1 MFFNSGGFIMLKDEW
16 LEYFEAVNGRKP
28 RPIDFKEALE
38 RGEFVLSEGAE
49 AHQVADQGESSA
61 DQQFEEG
68 TATARALAQS
78 QKERDN
84 AQEAMANAAQEKRK
98 ALSQETVG
106 QVRTIQSG
114 RQAED
119 IQKEEEQRKRVAEA
133 KERLASYAPTRPDA
147 GNHSVNT
154 SSEPNQSIP
163 VFSNQAQHLGL
174 SEDLTKL
181 DHKEEK
187 AAKKLARQAARD
199 KKKAEKLA
207 AKAKSKE
214 EQTVAKLEKRLESQ
228 VRLLETIQNANQ
240 KSQKTKNWG
249 KGALISSL
257 VAVVLML
264 LVGGVYGFWRNAS
277 GNIEGTW
284 ELKSSKVLDENSGK
298 LTNALKEH
306 EDKDEIYVSFLKVD
320 QSNNL
325 QTHSYFYKKGEE
337 DQPTFTASDY
347 LKEYQVVDQWNKLIT
362 YTKEVSEFKR
372 ELTKVVSQLYPNAD
386 KNLVDYYISDN
397 VDNYRLYRK
406 GKRTKSYTVNK
417 DTLVVSTYN
426 EDGKLTS
433 RDTYEKVS
441 KAAAKSLEAQ
451 YAEAKV
457 AYEKNH
463 KTTTK
468 K

>member
-133 KERLASYAPTRPDA
+133 KERLASYAPTRPD

-174 SEDLTKL
+174 SEDFTKL

-240 KSQKTKNWG
+240 KSQKAKNWG

-325 QTHSYFYKKGEE
+325 QTHSYFYKKVRRI
-337 DQPTFTASDY
+337 S
-347 LKEYQVVDQWNKLIT
+347 LL
-362 YTKEVSEFKR
+362 
-372 ELTKVVSQLYPNAD
+372 LQLQ
-386 KNLVDYYISDN
+386 II
-397 VDNYRLYRK
+397 
-406 GKRTKSYTVNK
+406 
-417 DTLVVSTYN
+417 
-426 EDGKLTS
+426 
-433 RDTYEKVS
+433 
-441 KAAAKSLEAQ
+441 
-451 YAEAKV
+451 
-457 AYEKNH
+457 
-463 KTTTK
+463 
-468 K
+468 

>member
-1 MFFNSGGFIMLKDEW
+1 MLKDEW

-49 AHQVADQGESSA
+49 ANQVADQGETSA
-61 DQQFEEG
+61 DQQFEEE

-133 KERLASYAPTRPDA
+133 KE
-147 GNHSVNT
+147 
-154 SSEPNQSIP
+154 
-163 VFSNQAQHLGL
+163 
-174 SEDLTKL
+174 
-181 DHKEEK
+181 EK
-187 AAKKLARQAARD
+187 AAKKIARQAARD

-240 KSQKTKNWG
+240 KSQKAKNWG
-249 KGALISSL
+249 KGTLISSL

-306 EDKDEIYVSFLKVD
+306 EDNDEVYVSFLKVD

-325 QTHSYFYKKGEE
+325 QTHSYFYTKGKE

-347 LKEYQVVDQWNKLIT
+347 LKEYQVVDQWNKSII
-362 YTKEVSEFKR
+362 YIKEVSEFKR
-372 ELTKVVSQLYPNAD
+372 ELTRVVSQLYPNAD

-417 DTLVVSTYN
+417 NTLIVSTYN

-433 RDTYEKVS
+433 RDTYEKAS
-441 KAAAKSLEAQ
+441 KATAKSLEAE

-463 KTTTK
+463 KSATK

>member
-1 MFFNSGGFIMLKDEW
+1 MLKDEW

-38 RGEFVLSEGAE
+38 RGEFVLSEGPE
-49 AHQVADQGESSA
+49 ASQEANQTPSDQGEASA
-61 DQQFEEG
+61 NQQFEEG

-78 QKERDN
+78 QKNRED

-98 ALSQETVG
+98 ALSQETVS

-119 IQKEEEQRKRVAEA
+119 IQKEEEQRQRVAEA
-133 KERLASYAPTRPDA
+133 KERLASYAPTRPETGIRSA
-147 GNHSVNT
+147 PT
-154 SSEPNQSIP
+154 STEVDQSIP
-163 VFSNQAQHLGL
+163 IFSNQEQHLGL

-181 DHKEEK
+181 DQKEKK
-187 AAKKLARQAARD
+187 AAKKIARQAARD
-199 KKKAEKLA
+199 KKKAEKLT

-214 EQTVAKLEKRLESQ
+214 EQKVIKLEKRLEGQ
-228 VRLLETIQNANQ
+228 LRLLESVQNVDQ
-240 KSQKTKNWG
+240 KSQKAKGWG

-306 EDKDEIYVSFLKVD
+306 EDKDEVYVSFLKVD

-325 QTHSYFYKKGEE
+325 QAHSYFYTKGKEN
-337 DQPTFTASDY
+337 QPTFTASDY
-347 LKEYQVVDQWNKLIT
+347 LKEYQVVDQWNKSIT

-417 DTLVVSTYN
+417 NTLIVSTYN

-433 RDTYEKVS
+433 RDTYEKAS
-441 KAAAKSLEAQ
+441 KATAKSLEAE

-463 KTTTK
+463 KSATK

>member
-1 MFFNSGGFIMLKDEW
+1 MLKDEW

-38 RGEFVLSEGAE
+38 RGEFVLSEGPETSQE
-49 AHQVADQGESSA
+49 ANQTPSNQGQASA
-61 DQQFEEG
+61 NQQFEEG

-78 QKERDN
+78 QKDRED

-98 ALSQETVG
+98 ALSQETVS

-119 IQKEEEQRKRVAEA
+119 IQKEEEQRQRVAEA
-133 KERLASYAPTRPDA
+133 KERLASYAPTRPETGIRSA
-147 GNHSVNT
+147 TT
-154 SSEPNQSIP
+154 STDVNQSIP
-163 VFSNQAQHLGL
+163 VFSNQEQHLGL

-181 DHKEEK
+181 DQKEKK
-187 AAKKLARQAARD
+187 AAKKIARQAARD

-214 EQTVAKLEKRLESQ
+214 EQKVIKLEKRLEGQ
-228 VRLLETIQNANQ
+228 LRLLESVQDFDQ
-240 KSQKTKNWG
+240 KSQKAKGWG

-284 ELKSSKVLDENSGK
+284 ELRSSKVLDENSGK

-306 EDKDEIYVSFLKVD
+306 EDNDEVYVSFLKVD

-325 QTHSYFYKKGEE
+325 QTHSYFYTKGKE

-347 LKEYQVVDQWNKLIT
+347 LKEYQVVDQWNKSIT

-372 ELTKVVSQLYPNAD
+372 ELTRVVSKLYPNAD

-417 DTLVVSTYN
+417 NTLIVSTYN

-433 RDTYEKVS
+433 RDTYEKAS
-441 KAAAKSLEAQ
+441 KATAKGLEAE

-463 KTTTK
+463 KSATK

>member
-1 MFFNSGGFIMLKDEW
+1 MAENQDQSTL
-16 LEYFEAVNGRKP
+16 
-28 RPIDFKEALE
+28 KEALE

-84 AQEAMANAAQEKRK
+84 AQEAMANVAQEKRK

-133 KERLASYAPTRPDA
+133 KERLASYAPTRPDV

-240 KSQKTKNWG
+240 KSQKAKNWG
-249 KGALISSL
+249 KGALIS
-257 VAVVLML
+257 
-264 LVGGVYGFWRNAS
+264 
-277 GNIEGTW
+277 
-284 ELKSSKVLDENSGK
+284 
-298 LTNALKEH
+298 
-306 EDKDEIYVSFLKVD
+306 
-320 QSNNL
+320 
-325 QTHSYFYKKGEE
+325 
-337 DQPTFTASDY
+337 
-347 LKEYQVVDQWNKLIT
+347 
-362 YTKEVSEFKR
+362 
-372 ELTKVVSQLYPNAD
+372 
-386 KNLVDYYISDN
+386 
-397 VDNYRLYRK
+397 
-406 GKRTKSYTVNK
+406 
-417 DTLVVSTYN
+417 
-426 EDGKLTS
+426 
-433 RDTYEKVS
+433 
-441 KAAAKSLEAQ
+441 
-451 YAEAKV
+451 
-457 AYEKNH
+457 
-463 KTTTK
+463 
-468 K
+468 